1 MDIKGKKIMVIGGAG
16 FIGSHVVEEL
26 LKEDVGQVVIYD
38 NFLRGSTDNIEK
50 ALKDPRCY
58 YLTGDIESRDGLIRD
73 MRGFDAVI
81 HLAARWLLDCHEYP
95 DKAFYTNVQG
105 TFNVLQACV
114 YNKIERLTFSS
125 SASVYGNALYEPMDE
140 EHPYNNETFYG
151 ATKIAGEHMFKAYH
165 HRYGLNGVA
174 LRYMNV
180 YGPRQHND
188 GAYTGVITKVLDSIE
203 KGERPVIYGDGK
215 QAYDFVYVTDVAKA
229 NVCALKSG
237 VPFGFYNVGRGIK
250 TSINTVVDEILRL
263 TGSNL
268 KPRCETGVSFVTNR
282 ICNPMKAFLD
292 LGFAWDTDLTLGL
305 RRLIEWR
312 ESH

>member
-26 LKEDVGQVVIYD
+26 IKEDVGQVVIYD
-38 NFLRGSTDNIEK
+38 NFLRGSMDNIK
-50 ALKDPRCY
+50 TALEHPKCY
-58 YLTGDIESRDGLIRD
+58 HLTGDIESRDGLSRD
-73 MRGFDAVI
+73 MSGFDAVI

-95 DKAFYTNVQG
+95 YKAFYTNIQG

-114 YNKIERLTFSS
+114 YNKIERLIFSS

-151 ATKIAGEHMFKAYH
+151 ATKIAGEHMFKTYQ

-203 KGERPVIYGDGK
+203 KGERPVIYGDGE
-215 QAYDFVYVTDVAKA
+215 QAFDFIYVTDVARA
-229 NVCALKSG
+229 NVDALKSD
-237 VPFGFYNVGRGIK
+237 VSFGFYNVGTGWKI
-250 TSINTVVDEILRL
+250 SINTVVDEILRL
-263 TGSNL
+263 TDSGL
-268 KPRCETGVSFVTNR
+268 RPRYDTGMSFVTNR
-282 ICNPMKAFLD
+282 VCDPQRAFID